1 MFEYKQYISGDKP
14 QNLLI
19 FLHGYNG
26 SIADHQY
33 AIEWLQKYL
42 RQTVLIMPEA
52 PEICDKNP
60 DKKQWFGMLKYDAE
74 NARANPETPIEKI
87 FEIYNAA
94 AAEVSANAGRLNNF
108 ISAMQKQF
116 GFSDSQTYLA
126 GFSQGAM
133 LTIYTALTRNAPLA
147 GGFVLSGLVAGE
159 KLLAQSIKSRPPLYL
174 FHGKDDLKVQYKTL
188 ETTQKWLQNHQVAIQ
203 TQTYADLAH
212 RMNEAEMQKVAQIIN
227 NRA

>member
-42 RQTVLIMPEA
+42 QSAVLIVPEA

-60 DKKQWFGMLKYDAE
+60 DKKQWFGMLKYDPE
-74 NARANPETPIEKI
+74 NTRAKPETPTEKI

-94 AAEVSANAGRLNNF
+94 ADEISANAERLNKF
-108 ISAMQKQF
+108 ISAMQQQF
-116 GFSDSQTYLA
+116 GFVDSQTYLA

-133 LTIYTALTRNAPLA
+133 LTIYTALTREAPLA

-188 ETTQKWLQNHQVAIQ
+188 ETTQKWLQSRQITVQ
-203 TQTYADLAH
+203 TQTYAGLAH

>member
-1 MFEYKQYISGDKP
+1 MLKYRQYNIGERP
-14 QNLLI
+14 QKLVI

-42 RQTVLIMPEA
+42 QSAVLIVPEA

-60 DKKQWFGMLKYDAE
+60 DKKQWFGMLKYDPE
-74 NARANPETPIEKI
+74 NTRANPETPIEKI

-94 AAEVSANAGRLNNF
+94 AAEVSTNAQMLNDF
-108 ISAMQKQF
+108 ISAMQQQF
-116 GFSDSQTYLA
+116 GFTDSQTYLA

-133 LTIYTALTRNAPLA
+133 LTIYTALTREVPLA

-159 KLLAQSIKSRPPLYL
+159 KLLTQNIKSRPPLYL
-174 FHGKDDLKVQYKTL
+174 FHGQDDLKVQYKTL
-188 ETTQKWLQNHQVAIQ
+188 ELTQKWLQNRQIAVQ

-212 RMNEAEMQKVAQIIN
+212 RMNEAEMQEVAQIIN
-227 NRA
+227 NRS

>member
-60 DKKQWFGMLKYDAE
+60 DKKQWFGMLKYDPE
-74 NARANPETPIEKI
+74 NTRANPETPIEKI
-87 FEIYNAA
+87 FEIYNVAA
-94 AAEVSANAGRLNNF
+94 DEVSTNAQMLNDF
-108 ISAMQKQF
+108 ISAMQQQF
-116 GFSDSQTYLA
+116 GFTDSQTYLA

-133 LTIYTALTRNAPLA
+133 LTIYTALTREAPLA
-147 GGFVLSGLVAGE
+147 GGFVLSGLAAGE

-174 FHGKDDLKVQYKTL
+174 FHGQDDLKVQYKTL
-188 ETTQKWLQNHQVAIQ
+188 AATQKWLQSRQITVQ

>member
-1 MFEYKQYISGDKP
+1 MLKYESEIIGENP
-14 QNLLI
+14 QKLVV

-26 SIADHQY
+26 NINDHAY
-33 AIEWLQKYL
+33 AINWIKQYL
-42 RQTVLIMPEA
+42 ENAVFCVPLA
-52 PEICDKNP
+52 PETCDKNP
-60 DKKQWFGMLKYDAE
+60 KKKQWFGMLKYDAE
-74 NARANPETPIEKI
+74 NARAKPETPTEKI
-87 FEIYNAA
+87 FAIYNAA
-94 AAEVSANAGRLNNF
+94 ATEISANAGRLNNF

-116 GFSDSQTYLA
+116 GFGDSQTYLA

-133 LTIYTALTRNAPLA
+133 LTIYTALTRDAPLA

-188 ETTQKWLQNHQVAIQ
+188 AATQKWLQSRQITVQ
-203 TQTYADLAH
+203 TQTYAGLAH

>member
-42 RQTVLIMPEA
+42 QSAVLIVPEA

-60 DKKQWFGMLKYDAE
+60 DKKQWFGMLKYDPE
-74 NARANPETPIEKI
+74 NTRANPETPIEKI

-94 AAEVSANAGRLNNF
+94 AAEVSANAERLNKF

-133 LTIYTALTRNAPLA
+133 LTIYTALTREAPLA

-188 ETTQKWLQNHQVAIQ
+188 ELTQKWLQNHQVAIQ

>member
-42 RQTVLIMPEA
+42 QSVVLIVPEA

-60 DKKQWFGMLKYDAE
+60 DKKQWFGMLKYDPE
-74 NARANPETPIEKI
+74 NTRAKPETPTEKI
-87 FEIYNAA
+87 FEIYNTAA
-94 AAEVSANAGRLNNF
+94 DEISANAERLNDF

-116 GFSDSQTYLA
+116 GFVDSQTYLA

-159 KLLAQSIKSRPPLYL
+159 KRLAQSIKSRPPLYL
-174 FHGKDDLKVQYKTL
+174 FHGQDDLKVQYKTL
-188 ETTQKWLQNHQVAIQ
+188 AATQKWLQNHQVAIQ
-203 TQTYADLAH
+203 TQTYADLPH